1 MSPCGLQYAQAD
13 RLAGRINASVQA
25 GKGPAGADF
34 TGLKT
39 AARLRYRRV
48 EARCRYLGQMDLNL
62 KSPLVWEYYRETLKK
77 LAGYGAAIVRLD
89 AFAYAPKEPGRRNFM
104 NEPETWDLLE
114 EIHRMAEPLGLTL
127 LPGNPRQLC
136 RRRISHP

>member
-1 MSPCGLQYAQAD
+1 MQA
-13 RLAGRINASVQA
+13 
-25 GKGPAGADF
+25 
-34 TGLKT
+34 
-39 AARLRYRRV
+39 V

-114 EIHRMAEPLGLTL
+114 EIPAKWLSRWG
-127 LPGNPRQLC
+127 C
-136 RRRISHP
+136 RSCRKFTPAMPKAPTVP